1 MAAKNN
7 VTTTAQFTTSA
18 REVDFVTRFTDNWDA
33 LRTIL
38 GIMRPIRKAPG
49 TKLVSYKASVD
60 GTLQGGTTVAEGD
73 EIPFTKM
80 KVEPVA
86 YDDIE
91 VAKYAK
97 SVTIESVAK
106 YGADVAVE
114 KTDEAFLVALQNKV
128 LGDFYAF
135 LNTGSLS
142 VSETTWQRALAM
154 AKGSVLEKFAD
165 MDKDVTEVV
174 GFANILDA
182 YDYLGDKDIG
192 VQTVFGI
199 SYVENFLGYRT
210 LFLLPAKYIAQGRV
224 IAVPVENIDL
234 YYIDP
239 GDSEFG
245 KLGLNYTVQ
254 GETNLI
260 GVHVEGDYSRATG
273 DMYALMGMKLWAEYL
288 DGIAVADVDTT
299 PTLGALTVT
308 TAAGSDATH
317 TKISSVS
324 PTKEA
329 AGNVY
334 KYQLGSSA
342 VSVTYG
348 QNVRTWKTWDGD
360 PDTEIE
366 CASGQTLTLVEADA
380 TYKAQ
385 ASGSK
390 AVTVGS

>member
-1 MAAKNN
+1 MAVKTN
-7 VTTTAQFTTSA
+7 VTTTTQFTTQA
-18 REVDFVTRFTDNWDA
+18 REIDFVTRFTDNWDA
-33 LRTIL
+33 LRTIM

-49 TKLVSYKASVD
+49 TKLVSYKASMD
-60 GTLQGGTTVAEGD
+60 GELQGGATVAEGD

-80 KVEPVA
+80 KVEPVS
-86 YDDIE
+86 YGDIE

-114 KTDEAFLVALQNKV
+114 KTDDAFIVALQNKV

-142 VSETTWQRALAM
+142 VTESTWQRALAM
-154 AKGSVLEKFAD
+154 AKAAVLDKFAG

-174 GFANILDA
+174 GFANIMDA
-182 YDYLGDKDIG
+182 YDYLGDKEIT
-192 VQTVFGI
+192 VQTAFGLN
-199 SYVENFLGYRT
+199 YVENFLGYST
-210 LFLLPAKYIAQGRV
+210 LFLLPEKYIARNKV
-224 IAVPVENIDL
+224 IALPVENIDL

-288 DGIAVADVDTT
+288 DGIAVA
-299 PTLGALTVT
+299 TVQ
-308 TAAGSDATH
+308 AAGGAPVQAASA
-317 TKISSVS
+317 K
-324 PTKEA
+324 A
-329 AGNVY
+329 AG
-334 KYQLGSSA
+334 K
-342 VSVTYG
+342 
-348 QNVRTWKTWDGD
+348 
-360 PDTEIE
+360 
-366 CASGQTLTLVEADA
+366 
-380 TYKAQ
+380 
-385 ASGSK
+385 
-390 AVTVGS
+390 

>member
-7 VTTTAQFTTSA
+7 VTTTTQFTTAA
-18 REVDFVTRFTDNWDA
+18 REVDFVTRFADNWDA

-38 GIMRPIRKAPG
+38 GIMRPIRKSPG

-60 GTLQGGTTVAEGD
+60 GTLQGGTSVAEGD

-80 KVEPVA
+80 KVEPVS
-86 YDDIE
+86 YGDIE

-114 KTDEAFLVALQNKV
+114 KTDDAFIVALQNKV

-135 LNTGSLS
+135 LNTGSLTLTES
-142 VSETTWQRALAM
+142 TWQRALAM
-154 AKGSVLEKFAD
+154 AKATVLDKFAG

-182 YDYLGDKDIG
+182 YDYLGDKDIT
-192 VQTVFGI
+192 VQTVFGLN
-199 SYVENFLGYRT
+199 YVKDFMGYST
-210 LFLLPAKYIAQGRV
+210 LFLLPEKYIAQKRV
-224 IAVPVENIDL
+224 IALPVENIDL

-239 GDSEFG
+239 GDSDFA

-288 DGIAVADVDTT
+288 DGIAVVTVQGSG
-299 PTLGALTVT
+299 TLGTLTVT
-308 TAAGSDATH
+308 SAAGTTSGTTKLTVTPAKASDN
-317 TKISSVS
+317 S
-324 PTKEA
+324 
-329 AGNVY
+329 Y
-334 KYQLGSSA
+334 KYKSA
-342 VSVTYG
+342 ASATPVVYG
-348 QNVRTWKTWDGD
+348 QNVQTWTAWDGTSD
-360 PDTEIE
+360 ITATTGQVVTVVE
-366 CASGQTLTLVEADA
+366 CDSA
-380 TYKAQ
+380 YKAKS
-385 ASGSK
+385 AGNATVTAK
-390 AVTVGS
+390 A

>member
-1 MAAKNN
+1 MAVKTN
-7 VTTTAQFTTSA
+7 VTTTTQFTTQA
-18 REVDFVTRFTDNWDA
+18 REIDFVTRFTDNWDA
-33 LRTIL
+33 LRTIM

-49 TKLVSYKASVD
+49 TKLVSYKASMD
-60 GTLQGGTTVAEGD
+60 GELQGGATVAEGD

-80 KVEPVA
+80 KVEPVS
-86 YDDIE
+86 YGDIE

-114 KTDEAFLVALQNKV
+114 KTDDAFIVALQNKV

-142 VSETTWQRALAM
+142 VTESTWQRALAM
-154 AKGSVLEKFAD
+154 AKAAVLDKFAG

-174 GFANILDA
+174 GFANIMDA
-182 YDYLGDKDIG
+182 YDYLGDKEIT
-192 VQTVFGI
+192 VQTAFGLN
-199 SYVENFLGYRT
+199 YVENFLGYST
-210 LFLLPAKYIAQGRV
+210 LFLMPEKYIARNKV
-224 IAVPVENIDL
+224 IALPVENIDL

-288 DGIAVADVDTT
+288 DGIAVA
-299 PTLGALTVT
+299 TVQ
-308 TAAGSDATH
+308 AAGGAPVQAASA
-317 TKISSVS
+317 K
-324 PTKEA
+324 A
-329 AGNVY
+329 AG
-334 KYQLGSSA
+334 K
-342 VSVTYG
+342 
-348 QNVRTWKTWDGD
+348 
-360 PDTEIE
+360 
-366 CASGQTLTLVEADA
+366 
-380 TYKAQ
+380 
-385 ASGSK
+385 
-390 AVTVGS
+390 

>member
-7 VTTTAQFTTSA
+7 VTTTTQFTTAA
-18 REVDFVTRFTDNWDA
+18 REVDFVTRFADNWDA

-38 GIMRPIRKAPG
+38 GIMRPIRKSPG

-80 KVEPVA
+80 KVEPVS
-86 YDDIE
+86 YGDIE

-114 KTDEAFLVALQNKV
+114 KTDDAFIVALQNKV
-128 LGDFYAF
+128 LGDFYTF
-135 LNTGSLS
+135 LNTGSLTLTES
-142 VSETTWQRALAM
+142 TWQRSLAM
-154 AKGSVLEKFAD
+154 AKATVLDKFAG

-182 YDYLGDKDIG
+182 YDYLGDKDIT
-192 VQTVFGI
+192 VQTVFGLN
-199 SYVENFLGYRT
+199 YVKDFMGYST
-210 LFLLPAKYIAQGRV
+210 LFLLPEKYIAQKRV
-224 IAVPVENIDL
+224 IALPVENIDL

-239 GDSEFG
+239 GDSDFA

-288 DGIAVADVDTT
+288 DGIAVVTVQGSG
-299 PTLGALTVT
+299 TLGTLTVT
-308 TAAGSDATH
+308 SAAGTTSGT
-317 TKISSVS
+317 TKLTVTPAKGS
-324 PTKEA
+324 
-329 AGNVY
+329 GNSY
-334 KYQLGSSA
+334 KYKAAASA
-342 VSVTYG
+342 TPVVYG
-348 QNVRTWKTWDGD
+348 QNVQTWTAWDGTSD
-360 PDTEIE
+360 ITATTGQVVTVVE
-366 CASGQTLTLVEADA
+366 CDSA
-380 TYKAQ
+380 YKAKS
-385 ASGSK
+385 AGNATVTAK
-390 AVTVGS
+390 A